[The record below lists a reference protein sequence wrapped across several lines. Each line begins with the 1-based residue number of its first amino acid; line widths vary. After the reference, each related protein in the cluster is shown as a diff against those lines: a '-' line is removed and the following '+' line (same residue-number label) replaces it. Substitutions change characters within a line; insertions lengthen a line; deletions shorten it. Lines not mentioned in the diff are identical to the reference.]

1 MSILATT
8 IYTLGSDQ
16 DAERFGT
23 IAGHMASALKDE
35 PGFKRAVVARST
47 EDAKQYVIL
56 SWWDSEEA
64 MHAFGENQRYRQER
78 DASGGMQMKVDVE
91 TGRWVEAD

>member
-8 IYTLGSDQ
+8 IYTLGSDA
-16 DAERFGT
+16 DAERFGE
-23 IAGHMASALKDE
+23 IAKHMSSALQQE

-47 EDAKQYVIL
+47 QDPKQYVIL

-64 MHAFGENQRYRQER
+64 MHAFGENQKYRQER
-78 DASGGMQMKVDVE
+78 AASGGMEMKVDVE
-91 TGRWVEAD
+91 TSRWVRAQ